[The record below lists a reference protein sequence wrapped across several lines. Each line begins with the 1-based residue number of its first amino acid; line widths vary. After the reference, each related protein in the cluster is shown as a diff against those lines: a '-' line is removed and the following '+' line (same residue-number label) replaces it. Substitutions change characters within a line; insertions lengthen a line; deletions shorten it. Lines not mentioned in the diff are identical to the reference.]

1 MRGLTSI
8 NQNFVCICSVNFMC
22 YLFGEIYLYFSW
34 IVNTHKK
41 KNLPIPDLALKNRGS
56 EMIGKKSK
64 NWPIIIGSPIRSRS
78 SIIETLF
85 LFFIECLE
93 ELGNLI
99 ELYGLNVCQPSPPKA
114 LKEVAGQIADR
125 DNNVRSAALNTLVQV
140 YGIVGDDVYKYVGN
154 VSILLA
160 CASLLLRPIILVIYI
175 QGCQRSDFNLIS
187 DFFFYFSQNPIFRLQ
202 TNFSY
207 SCIIVHYCKTEIFA
221 VHLFSW
227 ILRKIQQARIQK
239 PAKIFAIFCMHILDM

>member
-1 MRGLTSI
+1 MNSEHT
-8 NQNFVCICSVNFMC
+8 Q
-22 YLFGEIYLYFSW
+22 
-34 IVNTHKK
+34 

-64 NWPIIIGSPIRSRS
+64 NWPIIIGSPPIRSRS

-160 CASLLLRPIILVIYI
+160 CASLGPRSKLHIHSAPILHCLLLLWAWQWELWWNEPITARTKGALST
-175 QGCQRSDFNLIS
+175 QQRLNNPFWMQVKLIHG
-187 DFFFYFSQNPIFRLQ
+187 R
-202 TNFSY
+202 
-207 SCIIVHYCKTEIFA
+207 VH
-221 VHLFSW
+221 
-227 ILRKIQQARIQK
+227 
-239 PAKIFAIFCMHILDM
+239 P